1 MDKDPLYIQLY
12 NHYKNLISLGVLKPG
27 SKLPSIRKC
36 ANERMISKTT
46 VEGAYLQLVAEGYI
60 TSRPG
65 SGFYVS
71 SLDYEDIAVTKGASY
86 EQDYEK
92 SRIIY
97 DFASANVDYK
107 TFNFSLWSKY
117 IKHALRNEKRLIS
130 YGEPQGEYDLRVAI
144 CDYIEESRGVLCS
157 PHQVIVGAGIQSLL
171 HVLCSLISHRNNVAF
186 VNGGFNQ
193 GGAIFEDR
201 GFKSVVYSNVD
212 ENLYSLK
219 EENIKLIYTSPS
231 HTTPWGDVMPIN
243 TRLKLL
249 NFAKQEE
256 ALIIEDDYDSEF
268 RYYGR
273 PVPSLQGLDGGGK
286 VIYMGTF
293 SKLLLPSLRI
303 SFMVLPIGLLEVYKN
318 KAQLYNQTASKTEQ
332 IALCNFIKDG
342 HLKRQIKKSRKIYM
356 TKSKFLCNCIN
367 DVFEGNATATP
378 GAGGFL
384 IEMEVENEVTREPLL
399 NKEVIEEDNDKL
411 KKWFIEKCKENGIL
425 IKDFYF
431 KTNNSKPLIL
441 LSCSG
446 VSSEEFY
453 PAMKLLKAIIAK
465 YLSPGE
471 ITKAKGICENTF

>member
-1 MDKDPLYIQLY
+1 MEKNPLYIQLY
-12 NHYKNLISLGVLKPG
+12 NHYKDLISSGILKPG

-60 TSRPG
+60 VSRPG

-71 SLDYEDIAVTKGASY
+71 SLDYEDITVTKAISY
-86 EQDYEK
+86 SEEAK
-92 SRIIY
+92 KCNIIY

-171 HVLCSLISHRNNVAF
+171 HILCSLIPNRNRVAF
-186 VNGGFNQ
+186 VNGSFNQ

-201 GFKSVVYSNVD
+201 GFKSIIYDGVD
-212 ENLYSLK
+212 ENLNNLK
-219 EENIKLIYTSPS
+219 EEGIKLVYTSPS
-231 HTTPWGDVMPIN
+231 HITPWGDVMPIN

-249 NFAKQEE
+249 NFAKQED

-303 SFMVLPIGLLEVYKN
+303 SFMVLPINLLDVYKS

-356 TKSKFLCNCIN
+356 TKSKLLFNCIN
-367 DVFEGNATATP
+367 EVFEGKAIAIP

-384 IEMEVENEVTREPLL
+384 IEMEVESEMLGKRLL
-399 NKEVIEEDNDKL
+399 NKSIIREDNNKL
-411 KKWFIEKCKENGIL
+411 NKWFIEKCKEHGVL

-431 KTNNSKPLIL
+431 KTNENNPVIL

-453 PAMKLLKAIIAK
+453 PAMQLLKEIIVK
-465 YLSPGE
+465 HL
-471 ITKAKGICENTF
+471 

>member
-1 MDKDPLYIQLY
+1 MDKHPLYIQLY
-12 NHYKNLISLGVLKPG
+12 NHYKDLISLGVLKPG

-60 TSRPG
+60 SSRPG

-71 SLDYEDIAVTKGASY
+71 SLDYEDIAIHRGASY
-86 EQDYEK
+86 AEDYEK
-92 SRIIY
+92 SKVIY

-171 HVLCSLISHRNNVAF
+171 HILCSLISHRDNVAF
-186 VNGGFNQ
+186 VNGSFNQ
-193 GGAIFEDR
+193 GGAIFDDR
-201 GFKSVVYSNVD
+201 GFKSIVYNSVD
-212 ENLYSLK
+212 DNLYSLK

-243 TRLKLL
+243 TRLRLL
-249 NFAKQEE
+249 NFAKQED

-273 PVPSLQGLDGGGK
+273 PVPSLQGLDGGEK

-303 SFMVLPIGLLEVYKN
+303 SFMVLPINLLDLYKN
-318 KAQLYNQTASKTEQ
+318 KAHLYNQTASKTEQ

-367 DVFEGNATATP
+367 DVFDGLAIAIP

-384 IEMEVENEVTREPLL
+384 IEMKVENEVKRKPLF
-399 NKEVIEEDNDKL
+399 NKEAIEEDNDIL
-411 KKWFIEKCKENGIL
+411 KKWFIEKCNERGIL

-431 KTNNSKPLIL
+431 KSNKNKPLIL

-453 PAMKLLKAIIAK
+453 PAMKLLKEIIVK
-465 YLSPGE
+465 YLSPGDV
-471 ITKAKGICENTF
+471 IQVTGTCKTM

>member
-1 MDKDPLYIQLY
+1 MIIVMEKDHLYIQLY
-12 NHYKNLISLGVLKPG
+12 NHYKDLISLGVLKPG

-60 TSRPG
+60 SSRPG

-71 SLDYEDIAVTKGASY
+71 LLEYEDLSISRETSY
-86 EQDYEK
+86 SEDNDK
-92 SRIIY
+92 SRVIY

-117 IKHALRNEKRLIS
+117 IRHALKNEKRLIS
-130 YGEPQGEYDLRVAI
+130 YGEPQGEYDLRLAI

-157 PHQVIVGAGIQSLL
+157 PHQVIVGAGMQSLL
-171 HVLCSLISHRNNVAF
+171 HILCSLISYRNNVAF
-186 VNGGFNQ
+186 VNGSFNQ

-201 GFKSVVYSNVD
+201 GFKSVVYSSVE
-212 ENLYSLK
+212 ENLDRLK
-219 EENIKLIYTSPS
+219 DENIKLIYTSPS

-249 NFAKQEE
+249 NFAKQED
-256 ALIIEDDYDSEF
+256 ALIVEDDYDSEF

-273 PVPSLQGLDGGGK
+273 PVPSLQGLDGGEK

-303 SFMVLPIGLLEVYKN
+303 SFMVLPIKLLDLYKN
-318 KAQLYNQTASKTEQ
+318 KAHFYNQTASKTEQ

-356 TKSKFLCNCIN
+356 AKSKFLCNCVN
-367 DVFEGNATATP
+367 DVFQGIAIATP
-378 GAGGFL
+378 GSGGFL
-384 IEMEVENEVTREPLL
+384 IEVEIKRNVLRKQLL
-399 NKEVIEEDNDKL
+399 NKDDVDKDNNKL
-411 KKWFIEKCKENGIL
+411 KKSFIKKCKEHGIL

-431 KTNNSKPLIL
+431 KTDKNKPLIL

-446 VSSEEFY
+446 VSSEEYY
-453 PAMKLLKAIIAK
+453 PAMRLLKEIVLK
-465 YLSPGE
+465 YLY
-471 ITKAKGICENTF
+471 I

>member
-1 MDKDPLYIQLY
+1 MKKNPLYIKLY
-12 NHYKNLISLGVLKPG
+12 NHYKELISLGVLKPG
-27 SKLPSIRKC
+27 SKLPSIRQC

-46 VEGAYLQLVAEGYI
+46 VEAAYLQLVAEGYVE
-60 TSRPG
+60 SRPG

-71 SLDYEDIAVTKGASY
+71 SLDYEDITIPKEYSY
-86 EQDYEK
+86 LEGYEK
-92 SRIIY
+92 FKVMY

-117 IKHALRNEKRLIS
+117 IKHALRSEKRLIS

-144 CDYIEESRGVLCS
+144 CNYIEESRGVLCS
-157 PHQVIVGAGIQSLL
+157 PHQVVIGAGIQSLL
-171 HVLCSLISHRNNVAF
+171 HILCSLIKHGDKVAF
-186 VNGGFNQ
+186 INGNFNQ

-201 GFKSVVYSNVD
+201 GFETKIFNSID
-212 ENLYSLK
+212 ENLNDLMHQNVK
-219 EENIKLIYTSPS
+219 IVYTSPS

-249 NFAKQEE
+249 NFAKQEN
-256 ALIIEDDYDSEF
+256 ALIIEDDHDSEF

-273 PVPSLQGLDGGGK
+273 PVPSLQGLDGGEK

-303 SFMVLPIGLLEVYKN
+303 SFMVLPINLLDLYKS
-318 KAQLYNQTASKTEQ
+318 KADLYNQTASKTEQ

-342 HLKRQIKKSRKIYM
+342 HLRRQIKKSRKFYM
-356 TKSKFLCNCIN
+356 TKSRLLCNCIN
-367 DVFEGNATATP
+367 EVFKGEAIAMP
-378 GAGGFL
+378 GTGGFL
-384 IEMEVENEVTREPLL
+384 IEMEMKKDL
-399 NKEVIEEDNDKL
+399 L
-411 KKWFIEKCKENGIL
+411 KKNIVEFCKENGVL

-431 KTNNSKPLIL
+431 KSEQKKPCIL

-453 PAMKLLKAIIAK
+453 PAMKFLKDLLNK
-465 YLSPGE
+465 S
-471 ITKAKGICENTF
+471 

>member
-1 MDKDPLYIQLY
+1 MEKDPLYIQLY
-12 NHYKNLISLGVLKPG
+12 DHYKELISSGVLRPE
-27 SKLPSIRKC
+27 SKLPSIRQC
-36 ANERMISKTT
+36 ASERMISKTT
-46 VEGAYLQLVAEGYI
+46 VEGAYLQLVAEGYV

-71 SLDYEDIAVTKGASY
+71 SLDYEDITIPKESSY
-86 EQDYEK
+86 LEVYEK
-92 SRIIY
+92 SKVIY

-117 IKHALRNEKRLIS
+117 IKHALRSEKRLIS

-144 CDYIEESRGVLCS
+144 SSYIEESREVLCS
-157 PHQVIVGAGIQSLL
+157 PHQVVIGAGIQSLL
-171 HVLCSLISHRNNVAF
+171 HILCSLIKHREKVAF
-186 VNGGFNQ
+186 INGSFNQ

-201 GFKSVVYSNVD
+201 GFETKIFNSID
-212 ENLYSLK
+212 ENLNDLV
-219 EENIKLIYTSPS
+219 EENVKIIYTSPS

-249 NFAKQEE
+249 NFAKQQD

-273 PVPSLQGLDGGGK
+273 PVPSLQGLDGGEK

-303 SFMVLPIGLLEVYKN
+303 SFMVLPIELLDLYKS
-318 KAQLYNQTASKTEQ
+318 KADLYNQTASKMEQ

-342 HLKRQIKKSRKIYM
+342 HLRRQIKKSRKFYM
-356 TKSKFLCNCIN
+356 TKSRLLCNCIN
-367 DVFEGNATATP
+367 DVFKDKATASP

-384 IEMEVENEVTREPLL
+384 IEMEVK
-399 NKEVIEEDNDKL
+399 KELL
-411 KKWFIEKCKENGIL
+411 KKDFMKVCKEKGIL

-431 KTNNSKPLIL
+431 KSGRENPCIL

-446 VSSEEFY
+446 VTSEAFY
-453 PAMKLLKAIIAK
+453 PAMKFLKEIIFIK
-465 YLSPGE
+465 
-471 ITKAKGICENTF
+471 